1 MELPPFSTVLPPFST
16 VLPPFSILLPL
27 FLTVLHQFSILL
39 PLFLT
44 VLHQFSTVLPP
55 FLTVLPQHF
64 STLHLLPALCL
75 VHPQL
80 LRGPLWLLALPFSEP
95 SHPFPHYLSELPP
108 VLWSTT
114 ADFMVKS
121 SFAYGSLFFNYCPI
135 MT

>member
-1 MELPPFSTVLPPFST
+1 MGPMMPSFTTVLPLFSTVLPPFSIVLPLFSILLPPFSTVLPPS
-16 VLPPFSILLPL
+16 S
-27 FLTVLHQFSILL
+27 
-39 PLFLT
+39 
-44 VLHQFSTVLPP
+44 
-55 FLTVLPQHF
+55 TVLPQHF
-64 STLHLLPALCL
+64 STLHLLPAQCL

-95 SHPFPHYLSELPP
+95 SHPFPHLSELPP